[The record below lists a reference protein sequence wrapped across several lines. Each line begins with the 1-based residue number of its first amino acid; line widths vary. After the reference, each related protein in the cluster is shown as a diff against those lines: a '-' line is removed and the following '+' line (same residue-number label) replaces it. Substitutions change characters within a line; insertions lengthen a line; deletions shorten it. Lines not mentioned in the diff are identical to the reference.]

1 MEIAMKYFLSLAA
14 VSALAAL
21 PAIAQTCDRACLE
34 GHLDKYVDA
43 MLAHNPASLPL
54 AKDVRFT
61 ENGQQLD
68 LGEGLWASMA
78 GKGIYKL
85 VVVN

>member
-78 GKGIYKL
+78 GKGI
-85 VVVN
+85 